1 MTSDRIEDF
10 LDRFSAAS
18 QAGNAASFAALFVED
33 ATYVTCQGRWVR
45 GRDQIARMHDDPSQ
59 AMGLQMTPRSV
70 RALGPAVRLVVA
82 EGGVGE
88 VQTFTLIL
96 RAGRWVCAAFH
107 NTAMS
112 EWEAAE

>member
-1 MTSDRIEDF
+1 MTTDRIEDF
-10 LDRFSAAS
+10 LDRFSAAC
-18 QAGNAASFAALFVED
+18 QAGDAASFAALFIED
-33 ATYVTCQGRWVR
+33 ATYVTCQGRWLR

-59 AMGLQMTPRSV
+59 GMGLQVRPLNV

-96 RAGRWVCAAFH
+96 REGRWVCAAFH